1 MVATASLTK
10 QYVEFRNG
18 AYSITNTRISLDS
31 IIYAFLNG
39 SSPEAIV
46 QNFPSL
52 NLEQVYGAIT
62 FYLANRKL
70 VDNYLKEG
78 EEIFKKLQQS
88 SRVKNAALYNKLEL
102 AKVSN

>member
-18 AYSITNTRISLDS
+18 AYLITSTRISLDS
-31 IIYAFLNG
+31 IIYVFLNG

-102 AKVSN
+102 AKVNN